1 MKLEFSRQIFEKY
14 PDFKFHW
21 NSPIGSRFVQCGQ
34 TDKTG
39 MTELMVP
46 FRNFANAFKS
56 RTPRQ
61 NLRYIHLHMVITI
74 NKITN
79 NVLYQR
85 KEIKHHSLYSGL
97 SPVTMNAMNYLHICY
112 SIPSPIFIVPVW
124 PPCR

>member
-1 MKLEFSRQIFEKY
+1 MKLEFSGQIFEKY

-21 NSPIGSRFVQCGQ
+21 NSSIGSRFVQCGQ
-34 TDKTG
+34 TDKTD

-46 FRNFANAFKS
+46 FRNFANAFKN
-56 RTPRQ
+56 RTLRQ

-85 KEIKHHSLYSGL
+85 KEIN
-97 SPVTMNAMNYLHICY
+97 P
-112 SIPSPIFIVPVW
+112 
-124 PPCR
+124 